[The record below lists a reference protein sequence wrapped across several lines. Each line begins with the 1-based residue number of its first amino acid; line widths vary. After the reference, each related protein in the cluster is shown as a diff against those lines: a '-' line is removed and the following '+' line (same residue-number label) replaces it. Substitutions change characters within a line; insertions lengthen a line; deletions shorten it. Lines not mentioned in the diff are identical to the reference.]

1 MSEGLQALTH
11 LTSLDRSLLSPILT
25 AGAWSNCIEVLGG
38 KNMIIIT
45 MAVELMANL
54 SLSEEVVRYTK
65 LSSEVDLLSALF
77 LEHCLSD
84 LPPDSQQYKLAY
96 GITSW
101 FANLTQSFQ
110 VVKDTLAK
118 KPALITGLL
127 RLLNLNLDSNL
138 AHRLLSILDDVK
150 EDVKLRKHIP
160 SNLSTSDI

>member
-1 MSEGLQALTH
+1 MAL
-11 LTSLDRSLLSPILT
+11 
-25 AGAWSNCIEVLGG
+25 
-38 KNMIIIT
+38 
-45 MAVELMANL
+45 ELMANL

-65 LSSEVDLLSALF
+65 FSSEVDLLSALF
-77 LEHCLSD
+77 LENCLSD
-84 LPPDSQQYKLAY
+84 LHPDSQQYKLAY
-96 GITSW
+96 AITSW
-101 FANLTQSFQ
+101 FANLTQSLQ

-138 AHRLLSILDDVK
+138 AHRLLSILDEVK